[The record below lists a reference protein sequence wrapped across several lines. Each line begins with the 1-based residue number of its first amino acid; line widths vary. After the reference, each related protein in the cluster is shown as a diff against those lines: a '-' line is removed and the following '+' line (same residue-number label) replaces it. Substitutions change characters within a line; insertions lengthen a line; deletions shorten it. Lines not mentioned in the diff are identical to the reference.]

1 MSTNTRIQTA
11 PGSARGYYFNRMLSA
26 VAAAVLTVVWLAAA
40 QPAHADEYAVKTT
53 TVKYGDLNLQSEA
66 GARALYRRLQR
77 AATRV
82 CGDDYR
88 SFGWRQ
94 CYQKALS
101 GAVDDVG
108 APTLMAVHRAARVSG
123 ASSG

>member
-1 MSTNTRIQTA
+1 MNSNTKVLA
-11 PGSARGYYFNRMLSA
+11 VPGGARGFYLNRMLSA
-26 VAAAVLTVVWLAAA
+26 AAAAVLTVVWLAAA

-66 GARALYRRLQR
+66 GARALYRRLQS
-77 AATRV
+77 AAARV

-108 APTLMAVHRAARVSG
+108 APTLMAVHHATRVSG